1 MTFIK
6 QDHRNRGGG
15 GGGEGVAVAP
25 QILAKIDLLPIDT
38 DSE

>member
-15 GGGEGVAVAP
+15 GGEWVAVAP
-25 QILAKIDLLPIDT
+25 QILAKIYLLPIDT

>member
-6 QDHRNRGGG
+6 QARRNFGA
-15 GGGEGVAVAP
+15 AVAP
-25 QILAKIDLLPIDT
+25 QILAKVDLLPIDT